1 MDGSVWAGHVK
12 LLLPTHFDKHCRHHV
27 VSSPDMHAL
36 LLKPLLCVGWE
47 LGVCKGRVALDGGLE
62 AHSYSQ
68 GAPEVQ
74 WRCQGDARHWCVAS
88 GLLAAELAP
97 AVQMRLDL
105 FCLTTKGD
113 SSNSLYSGESA
124 ASFGTEMFESTGVH
138 HRQIKAHTFLTC
150 FRKSD
155 TVMTWSGRL
164 PVSSIMWQYIHC
176 SGQAFR
182 SSFCS
187 SAAFS
192 PGSSFCRHS
201 SSHMFVQGPLPFTAS
216 H

>member
-105 FCLTTKGD
+105 LLPDDKRGLFKFTVLRGKCGI
-113 SSNSLYSGESA
+113 
-124 ASFGTEMFESTGVH
+124 FR
-138 HRQIKAHTFLTC
+138 HRN
-150 FRKSD
+150 
-155 TVMTWSGRL
+155 V
-164 PVSSIMWQYIHC
+164 
-176 SGQAFR
+176 
-182 SSFCS
+182 
-187 SAAFS
+187 
-192 PGSSFCRHS
+192 
-201 SSHMFVQGPLPFTAS
+201 
-216 H
+216 